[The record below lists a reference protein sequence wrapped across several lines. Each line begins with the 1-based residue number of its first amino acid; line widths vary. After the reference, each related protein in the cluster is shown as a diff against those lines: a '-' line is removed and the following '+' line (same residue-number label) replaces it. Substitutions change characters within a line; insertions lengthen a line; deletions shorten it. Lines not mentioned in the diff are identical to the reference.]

1 MTKLMIITF
10 SFIVGLSF
18 LNSGC
23 SYRHE
28 KESQT
33 EISYSQ
39 ELLGKVS
46 YQLINKKILMPKCVL
61 CHGHSGGVS
70 LETYAEV
77 YGYIDKI
84 KEVSITTSSMPKAPY
99 PSLNDEE
106 RTLLATWIKA
116 GAPENAL
123 GGSDT
128 EMPPANERLL
138 PTFASIKKN
147 ILQNKCL
154 VCHSPGNDGEDVSL
168 NSAEDMI
175 NSPRDI
181 VIPGDPDSSELV
193 LSVLPT
199 ARKIMPPKRSGISQ
213 LKPEEIEIIKQW
225 IMNGA
230 KP

>member
-1 MTKLMIITF
+1 MIIKL
-10 SFIVGLSF
+10 SFIIGLSF
-18 LNSGC
+18 FNSGC

-28 KESQT
+28 KGTQT
-33 EISYSQ
+33 EITYNQ
-39 ELLGKVS
+39 ELLGKIN
-46 YQLINKKILMPKCVL
+46 YQLINQKILTPKCVL
-61 CHGHSGGVS
+61 CHDHSEGVN
-70 LETYAEV
+70 LQTYSAV
-77 YGYIDKI
+77 YSNIDKI

-123 GGSDT
+123 DGGNT
-128 EMPPANERLL
+128 EVPPPIELLL
-138 PTFASIKKN
+138 PTFTSIKKN
-147 ILQNKCL
+147 ILQKKCII
-154 VCHSPGNDGEDVSL
+154 CHSAGNDGEDISL
-168 NSAEDMI
+168 DSAEDMI